1 MVSFQPTVI
10 RVEKEQEF
18 EELKGAIDRAL
29 DPERVEK
36 FLKRVRRS
44 GARIRDLEMILA
56 RGVFEKVDDTL
67 AKLGAQK
74 LYQALT
80 VSDQAQM
87 REFYLSQSGRSRARA
102 ADKVSAAL
110 SLLLKEGNS
119 ERDMAKEK
127 FERNKPH
134 CNVGTIGHID
144 HGKTTLTAA
153 ITKVLSEAQPE
164 DPVPVV

>member
-1 MVSFQPTVI
+1 MMVSFQSTVI
-10 RVEKEQEF
+10 KVEKEKEF
-18 EELKGAIDRAL
+18 EELRGAMDRAL
-29 DPERVEK
+29 DSGRVEK

-87 REFYLSQSGRSRARA
+87 REFYLSRVEEVEPGLRI
-102 ADKVSAAL
+102 
-110 SLLLKEGNS
+110 
-119 ERDMAKEK
+119 K
-127 FERNKPH
+127 FQQLYRYY
-134 CNVGTIGHID
+134 
-144 HGKTTLTAA
+144 
-153 ITKVLSEAQPE
+153 
-164 DPVPVV
+164 

>member
-18 EELKGAIDRAL
+18 EELKGAINRAL

-44 GARIRDLEMILA
+44 GARIRDLEAILA
-56 RGVFEKVDDTL
+56 RGVFEKVDGTL

-87 REFYLSQSGRSRARA
+87 REFYLSRVEEVEPGLRT
-102 ADKVSAAL
+102 
-110 SLLLKEGNS
+110 
-119 ERDMAKEK
+119 K
-127 FERNKPH
+127 FQQLYRYY
-134 CNVGTIGHID
+134 
-144 HGKTTLTAA
+144 
-153 ITKVLSEAQPE
+153 
-164 DPVPVV
+164 

>member
-1 MVSFQPTVI
+1 MVSFQQVAI
-10 RVEKEQEF
+10 RVEKEKEF

-29 DPERVEK
+29 APDRVEK

-44 GARIRDLEMILA
+44 GARIRDLEVILA

-87 REFYLSQSGRSRARA
+87 REFYLS
-102 ADKVSAAL
+102 KVEEVEPGL
-110 SLLLKEGNS
+110 
-119 ERDMAKEK
+119 RTK
-127 FERNKPH
+127 FQQLYRYY
-134 CNVGTIGHID
+134 
-144 HGKTTLTAA
+144 
-153 ITKVLSEAQPE
+153 
-164 DPVPVV
+164 

>member
-1 MVSFQPTVI
+1 MVSFQPSVI
-10 RVEKEQEF
+10 RVEKEKEF

-44 GARIRDLEMILA
+44 GARIRDLEAILA

-87 REFYLSQSGRSRARA
+87 REFYLSRVEEVEPGLRT
-102 ADKVSAAL
+102 
-110 SLLLKEGNS
+110 
-119 ERDMAKEK
+119 K
-127 FERNKPH
+127 FQQLYRYY
-134 CNVGTIGHID
+134 
-144 HGKTTLTAA
+144 
-153 ITKVLSEAQPE
+153 
-164 DPVPVV
+164 